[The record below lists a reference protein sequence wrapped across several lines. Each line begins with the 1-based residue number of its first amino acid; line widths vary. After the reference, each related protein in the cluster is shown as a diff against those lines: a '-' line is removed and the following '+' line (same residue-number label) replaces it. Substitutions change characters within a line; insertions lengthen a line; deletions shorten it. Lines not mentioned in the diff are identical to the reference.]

1 MDMAIVAALLAVILV
16 IVMVMY
22 FRQFSRLQDVTED
35 RSLLTIANHSLTA
48 QRDNWIAN
56 YDKLSASAAQHSKT
70 LVSILDFLMEEAK
83 VDPQW
88 VLEKGGLDKGVME
101 YVHMLKSGLKAE
113 QQVSTDYKEI
123 IDKLRARREK
133 LVRRVEL
140 IAFGEGLIPERDKTQ
155 IDLIVELIDHRIQG
169 LKKFKSYVHER
180 LDAAGI
186 DKHEEQNAT
195 TGCRIGARL
204 TDILGDHQLANL
216 RVQEPDTGTTR
227 PDTLDGL
234 ATVLGKEHDGDPRAG
249 VMPGR
254 DPSLRGEAVLA
265 ASAGAH
271 GDEASSR

>member
-1 MDMAIVAALLAVILV
+1 MDMAIVAGVLAVILV

-35 RSLLTIANHSLTA
+35 RSLLTIANHSLTT

-88 VLEKGGLDKGVME
+88 VLEKGGLDKGVIE
-101 YVHMLKSGLKAE
+101 YVHGLKAALKAE
-113 QQVSTDYKEI
+113 AKAYVEANEI
-123 IDKLRARREK
+123 ISKLRS
-133 LVRRVEL
+133 RRVHMISRIMYLAYGSTEH
-140 IAFGEGLIPERDKTQ
+140 IGQWDVAMNAAEKK
-155 IDLIVELIDHRIQG
+155 IVALQD
-169 LKKFKSYVHER
+169 FKSYVHMR
-180 LDAAGI
+180 LDEAGI
-186 DKHEEQNAT
+186 DKH
-195 TGCRIGARL
+195 GCRIGARL

-234 ATVLGKEHDGDPRAG
+234 ATVLGKEHVDDPRAD
-249 VMPGR
+249 VMPGL

>member
-35 RSLLTIANHSLTA
+35 RSLLTIANHSLTT

-123 IDKLRARREK
+123 IDKLRARRVQMMQPHHV
-133 LVRRVEL
+133 L
-140 IAFGEGLIPERDKTQ
+140 AYGST
-155 IDLIVELIDHRIQG
+155 
-169 LKKFKSYVHER
+169 
-180 LDAAGI
+180 
-186 DKHEEQNAT
+186 
-195 TGCRIGARL
+195 GARRRSG
-204 TDILGDHQLANL
+204 ILL
-216 RVQEPDTGTTR
+216 R
-227 PDTLDGL
+227 
-234 ATVLGKEHDGDPRAG
+234 
-249 VMPGR
+249 
-254 DPSLRGEAVLA
+254 
-265 ASAGAH
+265 
-271 GDEASSR
+271 